1 MSSWGASTTDES
13 KPKYLTTEE
22 KKDVYA
28 TNKGWTQPAQGISA
42 ARIAAG
48 AEREVLVAI
57 GDLSGATKLG
67 SATISSVNLVTAT
80 FDKSD
85 GGTVRAVVNYNEE
98 VDVTGTP
105 RVQLTN
111 SRVGNNFNLGYTSG
125 TGTNR
130 LTFTLVIPADD
141 ATTNAGDTLTIGVNA
156 LNLNSGTI
164 KDKGKTVVSEITHSA
179 GTGTFT
185 VVA

>member
-13 KPKYLTTEE
+13 KPKHLTAEE
-22 KKDVYA
+22 KKTCFA
-28 TNKGWTQPAQGISA
+28 TDRGWTIPAGGNPDGV
-42 ARIAAG
+42 REVIAA
-48 AEREVLVAI
+48 I
-57 GDLSGATKLG
+57 GGLSGATKLG
-67 SATISSVNLVTAT
+67 SATVSSVNLITAT

-98 VDVTGTP
+98 VDVTGVP
-105 RVQLTN
+105 RVLLTN
-111 SRVGNNFNLGYTSG
+111 SRGGANFNVSYASG

-141 ATTNAGDTLTIGVNA
+141 AATDAGDVLTLGVDA
-156 LNLNSGTI
+156 LNLNGGTI
-164 KDKGKTVVSEITHSA
+164 KDKGTETVSEITHSA

>member
-13 KPKYLTTEE
+13 KPKYLTDAE
-22 KKDVYA
+22 KRDCYA
-28 TNKGWTQPAQGISA
+28 TDRGWTIPAG
-42 ARIAAG
+42 G
-48 AEREVLVAI
+48 NPNGEREVIAAI
-57 GDLSGATKLG
+57 GGLSGATKLG
-67 SATISSVNLVTAT
+67 SATISSANLVTAT

-98 VDVTGTP
+98 VDVTGVP

-111 SRVGNNFNLGYTSG
+111 SRGGANFNLSYASG

-141 ATTNAGDTLTIGVNA
+141 ATTDAGDVLTLGVDA
-156 LNLNSGTI
+156 LNLNGGTI
-164 KDKGKTVVSEITHSA
+164 KDKGTETVSEITHSA

>member
-1 MSSWGASTTDES
+1 MGSWGASTTDES

-22 KKDVYA
+22 KKDCFA
-28 TNKGWTQPAQGISA
+28 NTKGWTVPAGGNSNPD
-42 ARIAAG
+42 

-98 VDVTGTP
+98 VDVTGVP

-111 SRVGNNFNLGYTSG
+111 SRGGANFNLSYASG